1 MKSKASQVHTTPQQI
16 QHTGWSGTMGNTQ
29 RGREIKAV
37 TAENKARSQQ
47 STKSIEEAKAESEAE
62 SETEAL
68 ASRTC
73 AVRYDLYI

>member
-1 MKSKASQVHTTPQQI
+1 
-16 QHTGWSGTMGNTQ
+16 MGSTK

-37 TAENKARSQQ
+37 TAQNKARSQQ
-47 STKSIEEAKAESEAE
+47 SKSIEEAEA
-62 SETEAL
+62 EAL

>member
-1 MKSKASQVHTTPQQI
+1 MKSKASQVHTTLQQF
-16 QHTGWSGTMGNTQ
+16 QHTGWSGTMGSTK

-37 TAENKARSQQ
+37 TAQNKARSQQ
-47 STKSIEEAKAESEAE
+47 SKSIEEAEAE
-62 SETEAL
+62 AEAL